1 MRFLIKTVMLLALA
15 GGVFLVGYAFLA
27 DLSPNQTDVVL
38 PVELDV
44 D

>member
-1 MRFLIKTVMLLALA
+1 MRFLIKTVILGSLV
-15 GGVFLVGYAFLA
+15 GGVFLVGYALLA
-27 DLSPNQTDVVL
+27 DLTPNQTEIVV